1 MPNNPYDVTAP
12 AVVEFTRNLRVR
24 CTCFSEG
31 RLQIPDLDVGGMH
44 CPQISVD
51 KSHKSVASR
60 SPANVRSWPK
70 ADSNIRPFKQVLT
83 SALEKSGH

>member
-12 AVVEFTRNLRVR
+12 AVVEFTRNLRVH

-31 RLQIPDLDVGGMH
+31 RLQTPYLDVGGMH
-44 CPQISVD
+44 CRQISVD

-60 SPANVRSWPK
+60 SPANVRFWPK
-70 ADSNIRPFKQVLT
+70 ADLNFAQFLPI
-83 SALEKSGH
+83 